1 MKYLAWCLAL
11 CLALINTSASALT
24 FVVDSVDVTPDLVNG
39 DGECADS
46 SGNCTLP
53 AAIEETNAIF
63 GPDEVNFLIP
73 GTGRRTI
80 YLEPAG
86 LPFIF
91 EDLVI
96 NGATQPGTILG
107 DPKNNIPHVLNI
119 EIQGGETE
127 EDCLFAVAPNVVIR
141 GLRIVGCQGFPG
153 YGIAVAGNNALIED
167 NEVLD
172 SNFGI
177 RVGDDA
183 GVVRGNW
190 IDETIIDG
198 IHAIAATNLE
208 VYENAVIGG
217 DEDGIFIGASYGVT
231 VRDNWVPGNGVQ
243 NDRGIWS
250 GISILGGGDYFI
262 ENNFF
267 GTDHLG
273 LVAFPNHWGIRL
285 EGEIQNVLVQG
296 NLSSGNDYLGLYIGP
311 EVSGAHVEGNN
322 FGYAS
327 DEVTPLCN
335 NYCQEQ
341 IVDEGV
347 DTVFVNNL
355 IYEEPPAPTPTPQA
369 PAGCCQI
376 SGLEEGSCIDGEITF
391 GSTTSLEA
399 CQNLLDEHL
408 PGTGAVATH
417 FSLGLTCEDTGNG
430 AVQGLCRKISQCD
443 DTPLQGCREG
453 EKSRLILRE
462 GAVPRKNRLIA
473 KIVKTNDTPLADLGD
488 PCNDT
493 AYTVCAYQGDVLV
506 LEAMISPG
514 GECNE
519 KPCWREFGVGFRF
532 RDQGAPDGIKTLV
545 AKSKND
551 RGSFVLKGKGEAL
564 VFSPFFNPDA
574 ATTLQIKN
582 DLPGGECWEVH
593 N

>member
-11 CLALINTSASALT
+11 CLALANTSASALV
-24 FVVDSVDVTPDLVNG
+24 FIVDSIEVNPDLNRG
-39 DGECADS
+39 DGVCADS
-46 SGNCTLP
+46 NGACTLP
-53 AAIEETNAIF
+53 AAIEEANAIF

-73 GTGRRTI
+73 GIGRKTI
-80 YLEPAG
+80 QLGPAG
-86 LPFIF
+86 LPVIF
-91 EDLVI
+91 EDVI
-96 NGATQPGTILG
+96 IDGVTQPGTTLG
-107 DPKNNIPHVLNI
+107 SPKDNIPHVLNI

-127 EDCLFAVAPNVVIR
+127 QDCVFASADNVVIR
-141 GLRIVGCQGFPG
+141 GLRVVGCQGFPG
-153 YGIAVAGNNALIED
+153 YGIAVAGKNALIED
-167 NEVLD
+167 NEVLN
-172 SNFGI
+172 SNFGV
-177 RVGDDA
+177 RVGDDL

-190 IDETIIDG
+190 IESTIVDG

-217 DEDGIFIGASYGVT
+217 DEDGIFIGASYGVAMH
-231 VRDNWVPGNGVQ
+231 DNWIPDNGVQ

-250 GISILGGGDYFI
+250 GISILDGGDYFI
-262 ENNFF
+262 ERNFL

-273 LVAFPNHWGIRL
+273 LAALPNHWGIRL
-285 EGEIQNVLVQG
+285 EGVIQNAFVQG

-311 EVSGAHVEGNN
+311 EVSGARVEGNN

-327 DEVTPLCN
+327 DEAAPLCN

-347 DTVFVNNL
+347 ETIFINNL
-355 IYEEPPAPTPTPQA
+355 IYEEPPAPTPTPQS

-376 SGLEEGSCIDGEITF
+376 EGTEDGSCIDGEITF

-408 PGTGAVATH
+408 PGTGAIATH

-430 AVQGLCRKISQCD
+430 AVQGICRKISQCD
-443 DTPLQGCREG
+443 DTPLQSCGEG
-453 EKSRLILRE
+453 ERSKLVLKQ
-462 GAVPRKNRLIA
+462 GAVPRKNRLFAKIA
-473 KIVKTNDTPLADLGD
+473 KTSDTSLTDLGD

-493 AYTVCAYQGDVLV
+493 AYTVCAYQEDTLV
-506 LEAMISPG
+506 LEAMLSPG

-519 KPCWREFGVGFRF
+519 KPCWREVGTGFRF
-532 RDQGAPDGIKTLV
+532 RDQEAISGVKTLV
-545 AKSKND
+545 AKSKSNQ
-551 RGSFVLKGKGEAL
+551 GKFSLKGKGQAL
-564 VFSPFFNPDA
+564 VFSPFFNPEA
-574 ATTLQIKN
+574 PTILQIKN
-582 DLPGGECWEVH
+582 DLPGGECWEIR